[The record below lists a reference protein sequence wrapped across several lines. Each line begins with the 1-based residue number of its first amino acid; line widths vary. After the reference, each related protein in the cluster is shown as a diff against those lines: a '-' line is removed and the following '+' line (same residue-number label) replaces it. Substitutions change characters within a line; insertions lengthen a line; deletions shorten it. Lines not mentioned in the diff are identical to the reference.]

1 MHESTEVTSLGNA
14 LENRLNGL
22 IQITNAALFLMISVF
37 VIHRLTTLGLAQPP
51 WPAILSLLLTGG
63 NLAYAGL
70 GGSPE
75 RSAWMTILIL
85 MLGLGLSGWNTG
97 AFFGPT
103 VLMSPLLPILATLLI
118 GSSAG
123 WLVAAS
129 TAFLLSALY
138 VAQANGLV
146 NPNPQSDES
155 LLTVR
160 YLATLATVLVSSL
173 VVWEFSRMKRQ
184 MLQFNQKQ
192 AVTDHLTGLYNRRY
206 FEAALQQELA
216 RAGRNDSWL
225 SLIIADVDHF
235 KRYNDTN
242 GHQAGDRCLAEVAQV
257 LQRAVRRPSDVVS
270 RFGGEEFVLL
280 LPDTDRNGARR
291 VAESV
296 REFLGQR
303 ALPCAPASRDMVTM
317 TLGVASV
324 RGIQL
329 ASGDRLLG
337 EADQALYRGKAS
349 GRDRVVSVVLKPEVQ
364 GAFGNVI
371 PFSA

>member
-1 MHESTEVTSLGNA
+1 MRDSTDVSNPGIA
-14 LENRLNGL
+14 LDGRLYGL
-22 IQITNAALFLMISVF
+22 IQITNASLFLMISVF
-37 VIHRLTTLGLAQPP
+37 VIHRLTTLGFAQPP

-63 NLAYAGL
+63 NLVYAGADAPL
-70 GGSPE
+70 H
-75 RSAWMTILIL
+75 RCAWITILIL

-97 AFFGPT
+97 PT
-103 VLMSPLLPILATLLI
+103 VLMSPLLPILATLLV
-118 GSSAG
+118 GSRAG
-123 WLVAAS
+123 WLVAAI

-138 VAQANGLV
+138 VAQANALV
-146 NPNPQSDES
+146 KSNPQSEES

-160 YLATLATVLVSSL
+160 YLATLATVHVSSL
-173 VVWEFSRMKRQ
+173 VVWEFSRKKRQ
-184 MLQFNQKQ
+184 MLQINHKQ

-206 FEAALQQELA
+206 FEAALHQELG

-296 REFLGQR
+296 CEFLGHR

-324 RGIQL
+324 RGTQL

-349 GRDRVVSVVLKPEVQ
+349 GRDRVVSVVLKPAVQ
-364 GAFGNVI
+364 GAYGNVI
-371 PFSA
+371 PCSA